1 MDELDNI
8 VDLWYDSQ
16 ELIGT
21 DEDNNYDEELDNEW

>member
-8 VDLWYDSQ
+8 VDSWYDNQ

-21 DEDNNYDEELDNEW
+21 DEDTNYDEELDNEW

>member
-8 VDLWYDSQ
+8 VDSWYDSQ